1 MKRERDT
8 EQPSIEV
15 KFLTVESWRSYSYIL
30 HGFGTRNMTEDD
42 LIAQIVARVRA
53 DSEDLG
59 ALTAAHSLSDLFE
72 GLTPEEAEPVLVNL
86 LKGGVVFLADLIR
99 QLPIPHQIDFLSV
112 SRYDNGT
119 DPNGTVRIIED
130 LATNISGRDVLI
142 VEDVLDT
149 GRTLAYILSM
159 LEIRSPKS
167 VEVCSLL
174 RKKSARHTGIKV
186 RYLGKEIPDVFVVG
200 YGLDYNENFR
210 NLPYIAE
217 LVTPD
222 K

>member
-1 MKRERDT
+1 MRPKENLYQPGETLLT
-8 EQPSIEV
+8 EGE
-15 KFLTVESWRSYSYIL
+15 
-30 HGFGTRNMTEDD
+30 
-42 LIAQIVARVRA
+42 IAEIVAR
-53 DSEDLG
+53 LG
-59 ALTAAHSLSDLFE
+59 HEISIDY
-72 GLTPEEAEPVLVNL
+72 GGKNPVLINL

-112 SRYDNGT
+112 SRYENGT

-159 LEIRSPKS
+159 LELRSPKS
-167 VEVCSLL
+167 LEVCSLL
-174 RKKSARHTGIKV
+174 RKKSARHTGINI

-200 YGLDYNENFR
+200 YGLDYNESFR

-217 LVTPD
+217 FLTPD
-222 K
+222 G